1 MDRRRDSGAGTMA
14 KMKPLRPYG
23 SKMESASKIA
33 MTGYE
38 NPGNRGFT
46 LLELL
51 ISLTLLSVIAVLVF
65 GALRLGVRAWEKGE
79 ATIETRQRERIVM
92 DLLQR
97 QMASMA
103 WPVMVKDPGGA
114 FAFRGD
120 EKSLSFLSSVALV
133 PGNEYGMVYAK
144 YEVRE
149 EEEGDRESLFLFEKN
164 RVFLPDPANPAA
176 VAEEDF
182 HELLPGF
189 YRISFAYLKQGEEG
203 PEPQWQSA
211 WDPEMDGKAPLAV
224 RVSLTEEES
233 LPPVTVVARVT
244 VDTG

>member
-1 MDRRRDSGAGTMA
+1 MARRRDSGAGTMA
-14 KMKPLRPYG
+14 EIKPLRPCG
-23 SKMESASKIA
+23 SKTEAASKSA
-33 MTGYE
+33 MTRDE
-38 NPGNRGFT
+38 NPGSRGFT

-103 WPVMVKDPGGA
+103 WPVMVKGPGGA

-120 EKSLSFLSSVALV
+120 EKTLSFLSSVALV
-133 PGNEYGMVYAK
+133 PGNEYGTVYAK
-144 YEVRE
+144 YEVRD

-164 RVFLPDPANPAA
+164 RVFLPDPDNPAA

-189 YRISFAYLKQGEEG
+189 YSISFAYLKQGEEDA
-203 PEPQWQSA
+203 EPQWQGV
-211 WDPEMDGKAPLAV
+211 WDPEMDGRAPLAV
-224 RVSLTEEES
+224 RVSLTEAES
-233 LPPVTVVARVT
+233 SPPVAVVARVI